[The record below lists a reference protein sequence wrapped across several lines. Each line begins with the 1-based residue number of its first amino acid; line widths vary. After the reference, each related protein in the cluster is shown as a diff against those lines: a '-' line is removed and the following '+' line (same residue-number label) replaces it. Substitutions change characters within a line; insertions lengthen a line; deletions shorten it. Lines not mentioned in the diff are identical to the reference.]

1 MGDDSEWM
9 KLPIDQKCEHK
20 VWKARLSGY
29 EEALKLFQRIED
41 EKSPEW
47 GKYLGLIKKF
57 VTDSNAVAQLKGLE
71 AALAFVENAHVAGK
85 TTGEVVSGVVTK
97 VFNQPKA
104 RAKELG
110 MDICLMY
117 IEIEKAEVVQD
128 ELLKGLEN
136 KNPKIVVAC
145 IETLRKAL
153 RWVLQGL
160 ARPGDGD

>member
-1 MGDDSEWM
+1 MRNRKSVCFVLEM
-9 KLPIDQKCEHK
+9 ESSTVCSLEHGES
-20 VWKARLSGY
+20 ADLLSPH
-29 EEALKLFQRIED
+29 R
-41 EKSPEW
+41 
-47 GKYLGLIKKF
+47 
-57 VTDSNAVAQLKGLE
+57 
-71 AALAFVENAHVAGK
+71 

-117 IEIEKAEVVQD
+117 VEIEKVEVVQD
-128 ELLKGLEN
+128 ELLKGLDN

-153 RWVLQGL
+153 RSVTGNRTCDLCAALLHVNKDLGFRLVPVSSQ
-160 ARPGDGD
+160 

>member
-1 MGDDSEWM
+1 MEKTNLIPYSF
-9 KLPIDQKCEHK
+9 
-20 VWKARLSGY
+20 VF
-29 EEALKLFQRIED
+29 LFRR
-41 EKSPEW
+41 
-47 GKYLGLIKKF
+47 
-57 VTDSNAVAQLKGLE
+57 
-71 AALAFVENAHVAGK
+71 

-110 MDICLMY
+110 TDICLMY

-128 ELLKGLEN
+128 ELLKGLDN

-153 RWVLQGL
+153 RSVPFPKVYEHYKNVMTPSCTSLKLPFEECGLLQL
-160 ARPGDGD
+160 RQTIVMAKIVICESFIH

>member
-1 MGDDSEWM
+1 M
-9 KLPIDQKCEHK
+9 H
-20 VWKARLSGY
+20 
-29 EEALKLFQRIED
+29 ALCHR
-41 EKSPEW
+41 
-47 GKYLGLIKKF
+47 
-57 VTDSNAVAQLKGLE
+57 
-71 AALAFVENAHVAGK
+71 

-110 MDICLMY
+110 TDICLMY

-128 ELLKGLEN
+128 ELLKGLDN

-153 RWVLQGL
+153 RSVLFSRVRVTTLKALLLNTLQTVWK
-160 ARPGDGD
+160 

>member
-1 MGDDSEWM
+1 MATCYHELVYLSM
-9 KLPIDQKCEHK
+9 YMPISFFCLF
-20 VWKARLSGY
+20 VFLSLSLY
-29 EEALKLFQRIED
+29 R
-41 EKSPEW
+41 
-47 GKYLGLIKKF
+47 
-57 VTDSNAVAQLKGLE
+57 
-71 AALAFVENAHVAGK
+71 

-110 MDICLMY
+110 MDICFMY

-128 ELLKGLEN
+128 ELLKGLDN

-153 RWVLQGL
+153 RLV
-160 ARPGDGD
+160 